1 LVKVAVAMLH
11 KLGWWAI
18 GVALECLGVFIGL
31 VCVALLTVGVSLAGG
46 HPALIVL
53 AVIAGLMV
61 LGTALGGPGYLAAR
75 FGGGGEV
82 MGLAVGVFAAAFWIG
97 MGAVSMVPAMMDPP
111 AEIDPNSLQEM
122 FWGAIVIQAVILI
135 LPPAIGGWWARREAE
150 RTRRA
155 QPQSDP
161 EEFVPGAPAGP
172 PG

>member
-11 KLGWWAI
+11 RLGWWAI
-18 GVALECLGVFIGL
+18 GVALEGVGVFIGL
-31 VCVALLTVGVSLAGG
+31 IVIALAAMALGPLGLVVALPLSVILVGA
-46 HPALIVL
+46 
-53 AVIAGLMV
+53 
-61 LGTALGGPGYLAAR
+61 PGYLAAR

-82 MGLAVGVFAAAFWIG
+82 MGLAVSVFAAAFWIG

-155 QPQSDP
+155 QPRSDP
-161 EEFVPGAPAGP
+161 EEFVPGTPAGP
-172 PG
+172 TG